1 MMPLCISVSQ
11 MFRGMSLSQQTG
23 QDRTVGV
30 LFVGT
35 EDFEVVML
43 LAVIR

>member
-1 MMPLCISVSQ
+1 MPLCISVSQ
-11 MFRGMSLSQQTG
+11 MFLGMPLSQQPG

-30 LFVGT
+30 LFVVTG
-35 EDFEVVML
+35 DFDVVML

>member
-1 MMPLCISVSQ
+1 
-11 MFRGMSLSQQTG
+11 MFRGMPLSQQTG

-30 LFVGT
+30 LFVVT
-35 EDFEVVML
+35 EESDVVML